1 MRLKKLCILFV
12 AMALIFCSSLSAH
25 VVLAQSILLGDII
38 GDGVVDITAIDS
50 KQPNVVWDLPENDI
64 KELTLLFENLV
75 LDDGQTKVKGNQK
88 FILYVS
94 TWDAIT
100 SLSIYDTGLLVISE
114 DTEESE
120 IYCVSDYVNFID
132 GLNRILTTQSKGY
145 GNKMPSNGTLVE
157 ISKWAEASFQEAM
170 ENELVPEYMK
180 IGYMTDNITREQFC
194 DLIFLLLKRQNNH
207 DETFNVEVN
216 FKDTKNENVNY
227 LVKRNIIMGKSKI
240 NFAPN
245 DFLTREE
252 AATILCRSL
261 DYLGFNLPENID
273 CLFVDDTAISE
284 WAKDSVYKVSNLGIM
299 IGMGEN
305 TFSPQQTFSKEQAV
319 TTILRIYKDYTAEPF
334 EKPVVVRDLLPSNI
348 LEIYY
353 QELDYPNAVWSVDS
367 NKIPELLNIFMSMK
381 VVANSNIAKP
391 FEGYS
396 FAISS
401 DKNPIMLYIRSNGS
415 VSVKQDNIT
424 TDYVLS
430 DLQYINKI
438 SEILNS

>member
-1 MRLKKLCILFV
+1 M
-12 AMALIFCSSLSAH
+12 
-25 VVLAQSILLGDII
+25 
-38 GDGVVDITAIDS
+38 
-50 KQPNVVWDLPENDI
+50 
-64 KELTLLFENLV
+64 
-75 LDDGQTKVKGNQK
+75 
-88 FILYVS
+88 
-94 TWDAIT
+94 
-100 SLSIYDTGLLVISE
+100 
-114 DTEESE
+114 
-120 IYCVSDYVNFID
+120 NFID